1 MRLFTFT
8 GKKGLEKE
16 AETQGVIASSWFRLR
31 GNLTLLKSEIA
42 TSLGRIPPA
51 L

>member
-31 GNLTLLKSEIA
+31 GNLTLLK
-42 TSLGRIPPA
+42 TRSLRRLAPRDDG
-51 L
+51 

>member
-42 TSLGRIPPA
+42 PSIAPRDDG
-51 L
+51 